1 MSPYT
6 SENAAEFE
14 APGWGKKV
22 KVLFGHK
29 RHFHWDSYIKSRPE
43 QIKSSELP
51 NMLEYWGLT
60 KSTTVFVS
68 SDHMIKIECSMPKVV
83 LYPSCTVM
91 RPYKYKT
98 ETGATIH
105 PEFFI
110 TYHFSRDYIQQWH
123 GIDKKVEVLID
134 QFAASAQNWYQ
145 IRHKWGRGINGVG
158 VDFQNIFYGKTIN
171 DPAPKKMGTEPD
183 FGAVVLW
190 ANIEL
195 EVKGM
200 PRKARIR
207 HAGVP
212 QHVIQAEKMG
222 TEPDF
227 DARKKAASEGMLNH

>member
-1 MSPYT
+1 MKNIRRASLIAALITAAVVFVGIGSVFTLAKPQANLTLEQAAKLKFRVSVKHAPFDIPVNYSYTDYSYLKKWPHPSQGEINGTERREVDYIKVIALLPDMSPYT

-68 SDHMIKIECSMPKVV
+68 SDHMVKIECSMPKAV

-134 QFAASAQNWYQ
+134 QFAASAQN
-145 IRHKWGRGINGVG
+145 
-158 VDFQNIFYGKTIN
+158 
-171 DPAPKKMGTEPD
+171 
-183 FGAVVLW
+183 
-190 ANIEL
+190 
-195 EVKGM
+195 
-200 PRKARIR
+200 
-207 HAGVP
+207 
-212 QHVIQAEKMG
+212 
-222 TEPDF
+222 
-227 DARKKAASEGMLNH
+227 